1 MQANHAAEKRIV
13 NIGDNERILSA
24 LAGSLLLYATAK
36 KHTVNSLLLLGGG
49 YLLYRAVS
57 GHCSVRQVLGVSAAR
72 GHREESEVEEI
83 KVRAELV
90 INRPRAEVYAF
101 WRRLENLPLFMRHL
115 EHVDELNAKTSA
127 WKLKLPGG
135 TGDIRWEARILKE
148 EEGKEFSWHSV
159 AGAPIENT
167 GKINFADTPA
177 QGTRV
182 DIMIV
187 YRHPEGVVS
196 EGMAQLLSQA
206 FRAKVEDDVR
216 RFKDY
221 FENEF
226 ATGVNGHIH

>member
-1 MQANHAAEKRIV
+1 MQATHTAGKSAV

-36 KHTVNSLLLLGGG
+36 KNAVNTLLLLGGG

-57 GHCSVRQVLGVSAAR
+57 GHCAVRQALGTR
-72 GHREESEVEEI
+72 GHREEAQAGEI
-83 KVRAELV
+83 KIRTELV
-90 INRPRAEVYAF
+90 VNRPRGEVYAF

-135 TGDIRWEARILKE
+135 TGDIRWEARIVKE

-182 DIMIV
+182 DVMIA
-187 YRHPEGVVS
+187 YRHPEGVIS
-196 EGMAQLLSQA
+196 EGMAQLLTQA
-206 FRAKVEDDVR
+206 FRNKVEEDVH
-216 RFKDY
+216 RFKQY
-221 FENEF
+221 IENEV
-226 ATGVNGHIH
+226 AAGVSGHAH

>member
-1 MQANHAAEKRIV
+1 MQATNATGKHAV
-13 NIGDNERILSA
+13 NIGDNERVLTA

-36 KHTVNSLLLLGGG
+36 KHTVNTLLLLGGG

-57 GHCSVRQVLGVSAAR
+57 GHCAVRQALSGR
-72 GHREESEVEEI
+72 GHREEAQAGEI
-83 KVRAELV
+83 KVRTQLV
-90 INRPRAEVYAF
+90 VNRPRTEVYAF

-135 TGDIRWEARILKE
+135 IGDIRWEARIVKE

-177 QGTRV
+177 RGTRV
-182 DIMIV
+182 DVMIA
-187 YRHPEGVVS
+187 YRHPEGIIS
-196 EGMAQLLSQA
+196 EGMAQLLTQA
-206 FRAKVEDDVR
+206 FRAKVEEDVR

-221 FENEF
+221 IENEA
-226 ATGVNGHIH
+226 ATGVNGHAHL

>member
-1 MQANHAAEKRIV
+1 MQATNAGGKHAV
-13 NIGDNERILSA
+13 NIGDNERVLTA

-36 KHTVNSLLLLGGG
+36 KHTVNTLLLLGGG

-57 GHCSVRQVLGVSAAR
+57 GHCAVRQVLSAR
-72 GHREESEVEEI
+72 GHREEAQAGEI
-83 KVRAELV
+83 KVRMQLV
-90 INRPRAEVYAF
+90 VNRPRTEVYAF

-135 TGDIRWEARILKE
+135 IGDIRWEARIVKE

-182 DIMIV
+182 DVMIS
-187 YRHPEGVVS
+187 YRHPEGIIS
-196 EGMAQLLSQA
+196 EGMAQLLTQA
-206 FRAKVEDDVR
+206 FRAKVEEDVR

-221 FENEF
+221 IENE
-226 ATGVNGHIH
+226 AVTGVNGHVHQ

>member
-1 MQANHAAEKRIV
+1 MQATHTTGKSVV

-36 KHTVNSLLLLGGG
+36 KNTVNTLLLLGGG

-57 GHCSVRQVLGVSAAR
+57 GHCAVRQALGAR
-72 GHREESEVEEI
+72 GGHREEAEPGEI
-83 KVRAELV
+83 KVRIQLV
-90 INRPRAEVYAF
+90 VNRPRGEVYSF
-101 WRRLENLPLFMRHL
+101 WRHLENLPLFMRHL

-135 TGDIRWEARILKE
+135 TGDIRWEARIVKE

-182 DIMIV
+182 DVMIA
-187 YRHPEGVVS
+187 YRHPEGIIS
-196 EGMAQLLSQA
+196 EGMAQLMTQA
-206 FRAKVEDDVR
+206 FRAKVEEDVR
-216 RFKDY
+216 RFKQY
-221 FENEF
+221 IENET
-226 ATGVNGHIH
+226 AAGVNGHAH

>member
-1 MQANHAAEKRIV
+1 MQATNAAGKAAV
-13 NIGDNERILSA
+13 NIGDNERIISA

-36 KHTVNSLLLLGGG
+36 KNTVNTLLLLGGG

-57 GHCSVRQVLGVSAAR
+57 GHCAVRQALGAR
-72 GHREESEVEEI
+72 GGHREEAQEGEI
-83 KVRAELV
+83 KVRTQLV
-90 INRPRAEVYAF
+90 INKPRAEVYAF

-135 TGDIRWEARILKE
+135 TGDIRWEARIVKE

-182 DIMIV
+182 DIMIA
-187 YRHPEGVVS
+187 YRHPEGIIS
-196 EGMAQLLSQA
+196 EGMAQLLTQA
-206 FRAKVEDDVR
+206 FRSKVEEDVR
-216 RFKDY
+216 RFKEY
-221 FENEF
+221 IENE
-226 ATGVNGHIH
+226 AAAGVNGYTH

>member
-1 MQANHAAEKRIV
+1 MPTQDTAGKPVV

-36 KHTVNSLLLLGGG
+36 KHTVNTLLLLGGG

-57 GHCSVRQVLGVSAAR
+57 GHCSVRQAFG
-72 GHREESEVEEI
+72 GHRGEAQPGEI
-83 KVRAELV
+83 KVRAQLV
-90 INRPRAEVYAF
+90 VSKPRGEVYAF
-101 WRRLENLPLFMRHL
+101 WRHLENLPLFMHHL

-135 TGDIRWEARILKE
+135 IGDIRWEARIVKE

-167 GKINFADTPA
+167 GKINFSDTPA

-182 DIMIV
+182 DIMID
-187 YRHPEGVVS
+187 YRHPEGIIS
-196 EGMAQLLSQA
+196 DGMAQLLTQA
-206 FRAKVEDDVR
+206 FRQKVEQDVH
-216 RFKDY
+216 RFKNY
-221 FENEF
+221 IENDVV
-226 ATGVNGHIH
+226 AGLNGHVNEK

>member
-1 MQANHAAEKRIV
+1 MQATNAAGKAAV
-13 NIGDNERILSA
+13 NIGDNERIISA

-36 KHTVNSLLLLGGG
+36 KNTVNTLLLLGGG

-57 GHCSVRQVLGVSAAR
+57 GHCAVRQALGAGAP
-72 GHREESEVEEI
+72 GHREEAQAGEI
-83 KVRAELV
+83 KVRIQLV
-90 INRPRAEVYAF
+90 ISKPRAEVYAF

-135 TGDIRWEARILKE
+135 TGDIRWEARIVKE

-182 DIMIV
+182 DIMIA
-187 YRHPEGVVS
+187 YRHPEGIIS
-196 EGMAQLLSQA
+196 EGMAQLLTQA
-206 FRAKVEDDVR
+206 FRSKVEEDVR
-216 RFKDY
+216 RFKEY
-221 FENEF
+221 IENE
-226 ATGVNGHIH
+226 AAAGVNGHAY

>member
-1 MQANHAAEKRIV
+1 MQATHAAGKPAV

-36 KHTVNSLLLLGGG
+36 KHSVNTLLLLGGG

-57 GHCSVRQVLGVSAAR
+57 GHCAVRQALGAR
-72 GHREESEVEEI
+72 GHREDAQAAEI
-83 KVRAELV
+83 KVRTQLV
-90 INRPRAEVYAF
+90 VNRPRGEVYAF

-115 EHVDELNAKTSA
+115 DHVDELNAKTSA
-127 WKLKLPGG
+127 WKLRLPGG
-135 TGDIRWEARILKE
+135 TGDIRWEARIVKE

-182 DIMIV
+182 DVMIA
-187 YRHPEGVVS
+187 YRHPEGILS
-196 EGMAQLLSQA
+196 EGMAQLLTHA
-206 FRAKVEDDVR
+206 FRTKVQEDVR
-216 RFKDY
+216 RFKEY
-221 FENEF
+221 IENE
-226 ATGVNGHIH
+226 AAAGVNGHAY

>member
-1 MQANHAAEKRIV
+1 MQVTHTAGKSAV

-36 KHTVNSLLLLGGG
+36 KNTVNTLLLLGGG

-57 GHCSVRQVLGVSAAR
+57 GHCAVRQALGAR
-72 GHREESEVEEI
+72 GGHREEAQEGEI
-83 KVRAELV
+83 KVRTQLV
-90 INRPRAEVYAF
+90 INKPRAEVYAF

-135 TGDIRWEARILKE
+135 TGDIRWEARIVKE

-182 DIMIV
+182 DIMIA
-187 YRHPEGVVS
+187 YRHPEGIIS
-196 EGMAQLLSQA
+196 EGMAQLLTQA
-206 FRAKVEDDVR
+206 FRSKVEEDVR
-216 RFKDY
+216 RFKEY
-221 FENEF
+221 IENE
-226 ATGVNGHIH
+226 AAAGVNGYTH